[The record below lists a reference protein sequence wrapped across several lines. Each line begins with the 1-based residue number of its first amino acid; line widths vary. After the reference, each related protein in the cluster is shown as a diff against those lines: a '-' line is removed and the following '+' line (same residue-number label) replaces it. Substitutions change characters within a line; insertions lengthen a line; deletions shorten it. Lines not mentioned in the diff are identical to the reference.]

1 MLRLSEESISL
12 RLRERIRGII
22 LFRVSAAIV
31 VIATVSLNFLGA
43 TTNAYLHSHNPP
55 WSPTYNV
62 TESLITMQCNSSGFS
77 NVGRAT
83 QFGIVSYDWSNAKE
97 EWAKSKPMDCEEKL
111 SEQARKLA
119 NSRGDG
125 GNTHIFVYRNVVKAL
140 PWFSTVREKLVDPA
154 YNGFFLDFNKDPQT
168 PLHVPRCAAESPTKC
183 SDLYHDQEQT
193 PQVPTPQHLH
203 PDGACSK
210 TCDCG
215 QDLPCGE
222 YYFDHRNGTMLREWL
237 TEEVIMG
244 ALIDDHEG
252 LIVDGLF
259 LDDYWC
265 SDQLCHET
273 NNSIK
278 GCPCDDPFQGPT
290 ESERHAVLDMG
301 LSDQEI
307 LEITREWNLTMSL
320 IEKRLLEHGAYTW
333 WLIENQENA
342 NAMPYILDFSEQ
354 HSTDS
359 SLRRNNLSDNSERCM
374 QVLEDA
380 CRTDSSWQ
388 TKPRLFGFSVNETS
402 HHEGHWY
409 LPNFDLEWAFFLLV
423 RGPYSW
429 AGWGVWGMTWPFQKE
444 PSHGAL
450 PPLPHGVPLPDILT
464 PEKQI
469 DYGAPLG
476 TCYQPSSQEGV
487 FRREWSNNWIIEI
500 DCNGCRHEND
510 KDETEDSSCHRS
522 GGIKHRIEK
531 VAPPLGLREE
541 EKIERQVS

>member
-1 MLRLSEESISL
+1 MILQP
-12 RLRERIRGII
+12 RERIRGII
-22 LFRVSAAIV
+22 LFRASAAIV
-31 VIATVSLNFLGA
+31 SIATVSLLFLCV
-43 TTNAYLHSHNPP
+43 TTDAYLHPHNPP
-55 WSPTYNV
+55 WPPTYNV
-62 TESLITMQCNSSGFS
+62 TESLISMQCNSSGFS

-119 NSRGDG
+119 SARGND
-125 GNTHIFVYRNVVKAL
+125 GNTHIFVYRNIVKAL

-154 YNGFFLDFNKDPQT
+154 YKGFFLAFNRDPHT
-168 PLHVPRCAAESPTKC
+168 PLHVPRCAAESPIKC

-203 PDGACSK
+203 PDGTCSK

-237 TEEVIMG
+237 IEEVVLG
-244 ALIDDHEG
+244 ALIADDKG

-265 SDQLCHET
+265 SDRLCHET
-273 NNSIK
+273 YNSTK

-301 LSDQEI
+301 LSDQDI
-307 LEITREWNLTMSL
+307 LEITLEWNVTMSL
-320 IEKRLLEHGAYTW
+320 LEKRLLEHGAYTW

-342 NAMPYILDFSEQ
+342 NAMPHILDFGKQKSPDI
-354 HSTDS
+354 TFRKNDNRNRPS
-359 SLRRNNLSDNSERCM
+359 SNSERCA
-374 QVLEDA
+374 QILEDA
-380 CRTDSSWQ
+380 CRIDSSWQ
-388 TKPRLFGFSVNETS
+388 TKPRLFGFSVNDTS
-402 HHEGHWY
+402 HHKGHWY
-409 LPNFDLEWAFFLLV
+409 LPNFDLEWASFLLV

-444 PSHGAL
+444 PGHGAL

-469 DYGAPLG
+469 DYGVPLG
-476 TCYQPSSQEGV
+476 ICYQPSNQEGV
-487 FRREWSNNWIIEI
+487 FRREWSNGWIIEI
-500 DCNGCRHEND
+500 DCNACSHGKGEN
-510 KDETEDSSCHRS
+510 ETEEDSSCQRS

-531 VAPPLGLREE
+531 AAPPLSSREE
-541 EKIERQVS
+541 EKTESQVS